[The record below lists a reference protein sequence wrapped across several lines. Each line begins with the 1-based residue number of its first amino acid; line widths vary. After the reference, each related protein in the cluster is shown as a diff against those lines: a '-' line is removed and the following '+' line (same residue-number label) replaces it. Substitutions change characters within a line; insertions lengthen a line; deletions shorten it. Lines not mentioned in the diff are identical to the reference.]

1 MSFFFN
7 QAKKF
12 FPSEAAQKKAG
23 LSVAGLVMLVV
34 VCVLATALA
43 GPGIRFAPV
52 IYSEGEISQNTV
64 RALQDYLV
72 VDEEA
77 TLQRRREA
85 PNLVPSVYDLNG
97 QAMEQS
103 LQLLTESLAS
113 VFEPPVSG
121 PETAEKQPVSPPSAG
136 KIAQTFRDRW
146 SIVISGELAQ
156 TVARAE
162 GRKELY
168 RLVGENL
175 RPYYERGVVAN
186 RDLLMREAGRG
197 SGVIVKD
204 LQAGEE
210 RPLSELAGTVDF
222 DTARSELLGS
232 PAKSATSLEKL
243 SGILAAEL
251 LRPNLAFNQEETALR
266 RKSAAESVSPV
277 YYQVRRGEII
287 VREGDKVTADQ
298 SRKLAGYV
306 KDTGNDGPV
315 FLQNLGLFLSLF
327 ALCLISYEFGK
338 QNIKKVRTSPRDLL
352 FLSSLFILLLAIQRL
367 GMYVGVRLE
376 PDSAEIIRFALPMGA
391 AFIVARMVLNSET
404 VIVFALPY
412 IAAASVCAGLESGFF
427 LPLIAGGLLGG
438 HFAGGA
444 YRRIDFFRIGAI
456 IGLVQAFAV
465 TLILLQKG
473 TLFTPAAP
481 WPVIGAFFGGVLSA
495 ILGMTLVPLAESAFG
510 YTTDMRLMEL
520 ASLDHPL
527 LKDMMLHA
535 PGTYHHSV
543 VVGTLVK
550 GAAEAIGARAV
561 LAMVAAYY
569 HDVGKVAKPNYFIE
583 NQPCAKNPHDKLSP
597 SMSAL
602 ILTSH
607 VKEGVEMAEKY
618 KLGREITD
626 IISQHHGT
634 RIMAYFHEK
643 AQAQAKPG
651 GGGEVSEQEFRYLG
665 PKPQTREAA
674 LVMLAD
680 VAEAAVRSLQNATQP
695 RIQGAVQNMINR
707 VFAEGQLDECDL
719 ALKDLHKIARSFT
732 HILTAMH
739 HHRIDY
745 PAPVSKDKKEDG
757 DMDSKRQPEGGRG
770 RTEAGPEGHESLK
783 RLGI

>member
-7 QAKKF
+7 LAKKHF
-12 FPSEAAQKKAG
+12 SLETAQGKSG
-23 LSVAGLVMLVV
+23 LGMAELVMLML
-34 VCVLATALA
+34 VCALASALA
-43 GPGIRFAPV
+43 GPGIRLAPA
-52 IYSEGEISQNTV
+52 IYSEGEIAQSSV

-72 VDEEA
+72 VDEAA
-77 TLQRRREA
+77 TLQRRHDA
-85 PNLVPSVYDLNG
+85 PNLVPSVYDFNG

-103 LQLLTESLAS
+103 LQMMAESLSS

-121 PETAEKQPVSPPSAG
+121 DGASQRQPSPPG

-146 SIVISGELAQ
+146 SIAISGELSQAIS
-156 TVARAE
+156 RPE

-186 RDLLMREAGRG
+186 RELLMREAGRG
-197 SGVIVKD
+197 NGVIVKD
-204 LQAGEE
+204 LLLGEE
-210 RPLSELAGTVDF
+210 RPLAEFTSTVDF
-222 DTARSELLGS
+222 DTARSELVDS
-232 PAKSATSLEKL
+232 PSKVVTSLEKL
-243 SGILAAEL
+243 SSVLASEL
-251 LRPNLAFNQEETALR
+251 LRPNLVFNQEETALR

-277 YYQVRRGEII
+277 FYQVRKGETI
-287 VREGDKVTADQ
+287 VREGDRVTADQ
-298 SRKLAGYV
+298 ARKLEAYA
-306 KDTGNDGPV
+306 KDTGNAGSIM
-315 FLQNLGLFLSLF
+315 LQNLGLFASLF
-327 ALCLISYEFGK
+327 LLGAIALEFGRK
-338 QNIKKVRTSPRDLL
+338 NIKKVRTAPRDLL
-352 FLSSLFILLLAIQRL
+352 FLASLFLLLLAIQRL
-367 GMYVGVRLE
+367 GMSVGVRLE

-404 VIVFALPY
+404 VLAFAIPFV
-412 IAAASVCAGLESGFF
+412 AASSVCAGLESGFF
-427 LPLIAGGLLGG
+427 LPLVAGGLLGG
-438 HFAGGA
+438 HLAGGA
-444 YRRIDFFRIGAI
+444 CRRLDFFRIGALV
-456 IGLVQAFAV
+456 GLVQAFAV
-465 TLILLQKG
+465 VLVLLQKG
-473 TLFTPAAP
+473 TLFTPGAP
-481 WPVIGAFFGGVLSA
+481 WPVIGAFLGGVLSA
-495 ILGMTLVPLAESAFG
+495 ILAMTLVPLAESAFG

-569 HDVGKVAKPNYFIE
+569 HDVGKLSKSTYFIE
-583 NQPCAKNPHDKLSP
+583 NQPGAKNPHDKLTP

-634 RIMAYFHEK
+634 RTMAYFYEK
-643 AQAQAKPG
+643 AQTSAKHS
-651 GGGEVSEQEFRYLG
+651 GGEVSEQEFRYLG
-665 PKPQTREAA
+665 PKPQSREAA

-757 DMDSKRQPEGGRG
+757 DLDSKRQPDGGRG
-770 RTEAGPEGHESLK
+770 RGEAGPESHESLK